1 MKNLLTILLLTVG
14 LVTIAQTKVTE
25 SAVVSG
31 QELLEL
37 GFDFADEIEI
47 NTWDKN
53 EVLVEVSV
61 SINEGEYDHIFTLEK
76 RVTARSIQI
85 NMDKDMWKQI
95 DRKDGNCSFTSNIY
109 YKVYL
114 PATLELESNTISGD
128 YLVKNYTKQLSLK
141 TISGDIDIS
150 VPSNKGLDFK
160 AKTISGEIYSDLDI
174 AYPDGKDGL
183 KQVVGMNITGRIY
196 NGGTP
201 MKLETISGNIY
212 LRKS

>member
-1 MKNLLTILLLTVG
+1 MKNLLIVLLLTAG
-14 LVTIAQTKVTE
+14 LVTNAQRKVTE
-25 SAVVSG
+25 SATVSG
-31 QELLEL
+31 QDLLEL

-61 SINEGEYDHIFTLEK
+61 SINDGEYDHIFTLDK
-76 RVTARSIQI
+76 RVTERSIRI
-85 NMDKDMWKQI
+85 DMDKDMWKKI
-95 DRKDGNCSFTSNIY
+95 DREDSNCSFTSNIY
-109 YKVYL
+109 YKVYM
-114 PATLELESNTISGD
+114 PASLELESNTISGD
-128 YLVKNYTKQLSLK
+128 YLIKNYAKQLNLK

-160 AKTISGEIYSDLDI
+160 AKTVSGEIYSDLDI
-174 AYPDGKDGL
+174 EYPDGREGL
-183 KQVVGMNITGRIY
+183 KQIVGMNVTGRIY

-212 LRKS
+212 LRRG